1 MDSLQPTTFSQHVQR
16 FIVLEEELSKL
27 QEQMKKLRE
36 EKIKAQSQIT
46 HTMVERQW
54 QKQKLEAGSYQLSM
68 IERKQYGSLTFS
80 YLEETLPKI
89 IPDKAQVDYVI
100 NFLKSNRSIKTSQ
113 EIKMIPKTNA

>member
-46 HTMVERQW
+46 HTMVERQ
-54 QKQKLEAGSYQLSM
+54 
-68 IERKQYGSLTFS
+68 
-80 YLEETLPKI
+80 
-89 IPDKAQVDYVI
+89 
-100 NFLKSNRSIKTSQ
+100 
-113 EIKMIPKTNA
+113 

>member
-1 MDSLQPTTFSQHVQR
+1 MDSLQPTTFSQHIQR
-16 FIVLEEELSKL
+16 FIVLEEELLKL

-46 HTMVERQW
+46 RAMNERQW
-54 QKQKLEAGSYQLSM
+54 QKQKIEAGSYQLSM

-89 IPDKAQVDYVI
+89 IPDKAQVEYVI
-100 NFLKSNRSIKTSQ
+100 HFLKNNRPIKTSQ
-113 EIKMIPKTNA
+113 EIKMIAKSNT

>member
-1 MDSLQPTTFSQHVQR
+1 
-16 FIVLEEELSKL
+16 
-27 QEQMKKLRE
+27 
-36 EKIKAQSQIT
+36 
-46 HTMVERQW
+46 
-54 QKQKLEAGSYQLSM
+54 M